1 MKKEI
6 FEQYVSDFGNKLS
19 RLCFSLCRNE
29 HDASD
34 LYQETW
40 LKAYN
45 SYDKT
50 DVHNFEKWLY
60 AICVNLF
67 KDAYRKKL
75 RGPQEI
81 IFDSNEHKDAF
92 MSSVSAEDEY
102 CEPDYSKLYDAI
114 DKLPEK
120 LRVCISLKYFSNLSC
135 AEMSAILEISVSA
148 VTTRL
153 SRAIKALAKEMNKG
167 EENGI

>member
-6 FEQYVSDFGNKLS
+6 FEQYVVDFGNKLS

-45 SYDKT
+45 SFDKT

-60 AICVNLF
+60 SICVNIF
-67 KDAYRKKL
+67 KDGYRKKI
-75 RGPQEI
+75 RGPQEM

-92 MSSVSAEDEY
+92 MATLTDEY
-102 CEPDYSKLYDAI
+102 EYEIRDYSNLYAAI

-120 LRVCISLKYFSNLSC
+120 LKICISLKYFSNLSC
-135 AEMSAILEISVSA
+135 AEISSILEISVSA

-153 SRAIKALAKEMNKG
+153 SRAIKVLAKEMNKG
-167 EENGI
+167 E